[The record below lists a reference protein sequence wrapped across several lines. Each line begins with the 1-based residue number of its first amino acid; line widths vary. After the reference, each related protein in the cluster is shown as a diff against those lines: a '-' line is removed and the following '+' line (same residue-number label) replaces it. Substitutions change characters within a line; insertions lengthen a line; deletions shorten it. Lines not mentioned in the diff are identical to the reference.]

1 MITLQPVSTSD
12 GRAFY
17 DMLQRIRPEN
27 GFENSAFTMDYA
39 DFPAWLAKRVDMSQG
54 VGLEDWQVPAT
65 TYWLMDNGV
74 PVGTSSPM
82 PSGRP
87 EATSAMPWTT
97 PSGAGATARPCCTCC
112 WRRPGAGG

>member
-27 GFENSAFTMDYA
+27 GFENSAFAMDYA

-74 PVGTSSPM
+74 PVGTGNLRHQLTDALREI
-82 PSGRP
+82 GRASCR
-87 EATSAMPWTT
+87 E
-97 PSGAGATARPCCTCC
+97 RV
-112 WRRPGAGG
+112 